1 MPTLAELSRWEQQNL
16 ALAAVTQCAA
26 LVSDLASEGDVPQA
40 QLAACINP
48 LIATS
53 PDSIDDIYPYPADL
67 ARGVGIMQ
75 EMFGTE
81 RLREHGEVVRYTLGI
96 ILLRSKLMADG
107 EMQET
112 IHRRLQYLDPIP
124 REDQAMVD
132 PDNPGI
138 SHQERI
144 FRQLATLYQDTIST
158 LSYRIQVQGK
168 IAHLKNDFTANRIR
182 ALLLAGIR
190 SAVLWHQLG
199 GRRWRLVVYRKRIQ
213 ETAANLRRQL
223 ITTV

>member
-1 MPTLAELSRWEQQNL
+1 MPTIAEFSRWEQQNL
-16 ALAAVTQCAA
+16 ALAAVIQCAT
-26 LVSDLASEGDVPQA
+26 LVRDLACDGDIPQA

-48 LIATS
+48 LVVTS
-53 PDSIDDIYPYPADL
+53 PDSIDDVYPNPGDL
-67 ARGVGIMQ
+67 ARGVSIMQ

-81 RLREHGEVVRYTLGI
+81 RLKEHSEIVRYTLGI
-96 ILLRSKLMADG
+96 ILLRGKLMADG
-107 EMQET
+107 DMQDA

-124 REDQAMVD
+124 RDELAVVD
-132 PDNPGI
+132 PDNPGF

-144 FRQLATLYQDTIST
+144 FKQLATLYQDTIST

-168 IAHLKNDFTANRIR
+168 IAHLKTEFTANRIR

-199 GRRWRLVVYRKRIQ
+199 GRRWRMVVYRRRIQ
-213 ETAANLRRQL
+213 DTATNLRRQL

>member
-1 MPTLAELSRWEQQNL
+1 MPTLAEFSRWEQQNL
-16 ALAAVTQCAA
+16 ALAAVTQCAT
-26 LVSDLASEGDVPQA
+26 LVRDLANEGDVPQT

-48 LIATS
+48 LMATS
-53 PDSIDDIYPYPADL
+53 PDSIDEIYPHPADL

-75 EMFGTE
+75 EMFGNE

-96 ILLRSKLMADG
+96 ILLRGKLMADS
-107 EMQET
+107 EMQDT

-124 REDQAMVD
+124 RDELPAAD
-132 PDNPGI
+132 PDNPGF

-144 FRQLATLYQDTIST
+144 FKQLATLYQDTIST

-199 GRRWRLVVYRKRIQ
+199 GRRWRMVVYRRRIQ
-213 ETAANLRRQL
+213 ETAVNLRRKL
-223 ITTV
+223 ITAV